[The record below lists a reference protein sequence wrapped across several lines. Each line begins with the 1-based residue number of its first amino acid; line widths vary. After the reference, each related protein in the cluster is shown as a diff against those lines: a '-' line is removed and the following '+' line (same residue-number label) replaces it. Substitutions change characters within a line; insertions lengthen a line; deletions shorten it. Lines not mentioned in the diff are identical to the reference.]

1 MNTKHH
7 VNESNSK
14 GTEKAI
20 ECILCEEKFNSVNGV
35 QEHISEHLYEI
46 EDTGIEN
53 LTNDEDM
60 FEFDMCSFQSGN
72 ENNII
77 DHLIELV
84 KIPKV
89 KEKTI
94 KSFVE
99 ITKTLME
106 N

>member
-1 MNTKHH
+1 
-7 VNESNSK
+7 
-14 GTEKAI
+14 
-20 ECILCEEKFNSVNGV
+20 
-35 QEHISEHLYEI
+35 
-46 EDTGIEN
+46 
-53 LTNDEDM
+53 
-60 FEFDMCSFQSGN
+60 MCSFQSGN

-77 DHLIELV
+77 DHLIEHV

-89 KEKTI
+89 KENGKSKIKKEKTI